1 METIK
6 HLFHVERHEI
16 NYLRLIIESYDGMA
30 VLKTV
35 DPHKAIIELRVAP
48 GCENL
53 VFELLNSLKKLEGI
67 KMDRYYPA
75 NRGHQQNDTPLLH
88 RHHGM
93 SDERI

>member
-35 DPHKAIIELRVAP
+35 DPHRAIIELCVAP
-48 GCENL
+48 GCQTL
-53 VFELLNSLKKLEGI
+53 VFELLNSLKTLEGVKI
-67 KMDRYYPA
+67 DRYYPA
-75 NRGHQQNDTPLLH
+75 PRPLVK
-88 RHHGM
+88 
-93 SDERI
+93 